1 MTATRARQTLRVLI
15 STGHLGTA
23 PSNPESF
30 LLGMASNPDYVVA
43 DGGSSDPGPVYL
55 GEDTTLGHFAREEL
69 ELFLTHSRKQGIPL
83 VIGSAGDTGSKRGV
97 DDFVATIQ
105 E

>member
-1 MTATRARQTLRVLI
+1 MTTASSKKTLKVLI

-30 LLGMASNPDYVVA
+30 HLGMAADPDYVVA

-55 GEDTTLGHFAREEL
+55 GDDTTLGAFCAR
-69 ELFLTHSRKQGIPL
+69 R
-83 VIGSAGDTGSKRGV
+83 A
-97 DDFVATIQ
+97 
-105 E
+105 

>member
-1 MTATRARQTLRVLI
+1 MTNRRNSLSILI

-30 LLGMASNPDYVVA
+30 QLGMASKPDYVVA

-55 GEDTTLGHFAREEL
+55 GQDTTLGHFGFRLPA
-69 ELFLTHSRKQGIPL
+69 SRI
-83 VIGSAGDTGSKRGV
+83 S
-97 DDFVATIQ
+97 
-105 E
+105 